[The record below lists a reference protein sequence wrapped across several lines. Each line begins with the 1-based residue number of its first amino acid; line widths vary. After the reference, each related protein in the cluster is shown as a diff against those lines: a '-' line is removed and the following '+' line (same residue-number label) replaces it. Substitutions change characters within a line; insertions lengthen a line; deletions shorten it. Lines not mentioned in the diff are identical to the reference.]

1 MECTGRAQVISQK
14 NRTSLKLFTCFKTT
28 VVTSVSVENGEEII
42 LKLWI
47 WFKTNE
53 FALIAH

>member
-1 MECTGRAQVISQK
+1 MECITGIRAQVISQK

-42 LKLWI
+42 LKL
-47 WFKTNE
+47 
-53 FALIAH
+53 